1 MTFWNV
7 ALWIY
12 EFSVILSFL
21 LLVKFTFKL
30 SKEID
35 SQMEVKFLGNRP
47 IKTIFLCFWQN
58 FFHIMI
64 PVWNT
69 FMCFVLILIS
79 FVPDLDEIMRE
90 SVQNGIK
97 KARNEKNLSEDELK
111 ALIKE
116 KFGESVDN
124 SDEG

>member
-1 MTFWNV
+1 
-7 ALWIY
+7 
-12 EFSVILSFL
+12 
-21 LLVKFTFKL
+21 
-30 SKEID
+30 
-35 SQMEVKFLGNRP
+35 MEVKFLGNRP

>member
-30 SKEID
+30 SKAID
-35 SQMEVKFLGNRP
+35 NQMEVKFLGNRP

>member
-12 EFSVILSFL
+12 EFSAILSFL
-21 LLVKFTFKL
+21 LLVKFTLKL

-64 PVWNT
+64 PMWNT

>member
-12 EFSVILSFL
+12 EFSAILSFL

-35 SQMEVKFLGNRP
+35 NQMEVKFLGNRP

-90 SVQNGIK
+90 SVQTGIK

>member
-116 KFGESVDN
+116 KFGDSIDN